1 MPSAEVERK
10 ADERGQKCRHGR
22 ARWCARS
29 PTKASR
35 FRCRPGAES
44 RHHERAALKA
54 RRAMDVNRLRALLES
69 VGAGRL
75 DIDAALAELRDL
87 PFRDLGFAT
96 VDHHRALRMG
106 VPEVVLGE
114 PKTAEQIAA
123 ITEELVRTGQ
133 NVLITRLD
141 AAKGQAVKGR
151 VSALRYSA
159 VARVGTVEVS
169 PISPRAGKVAVVTA
183 GTADMPVAEEAAE
196 TLRMIG
202 IEAVRVY
209 DVGVAGIHRLLD
221 RKGLLDH
228 SAGIIVVAG
237 MEGALPSVVGGL
249 CARPVVAVPTS
260 VGYGTHLGGL
270 TPLFA
275 MLGSC
280 AAGITV
286 VNIDNGFGAAMAMG
300 RMLPAGGGA

>member
-1 MPSAEVERK
+1 
-10 ADERGQKCRHGR
+10 
-22 ARWCARS
+22 
-29 PTKASR
+29 
-35 FRCRPGAES
+35 
-44 RHHERAALKA
+44 
-54 RRAMDVNRLRALLES
+54 MDVNRLRALLES

-141 AAKGQAVKGR
+141 ETKAQAVKAR
-151 VSALRYSA
+151 VPALRYAA
-159 VARVGTVEVS
+159 VARAGTVEVS
-169 PISPRAGKVAVVTA
+169 PIKPRSGSVAVVTA
-183 GTADMPVAEEAAE
+183 GTADLPVAEEAAE

-300 RMLPAGGGA
+300 RMLPAGG